1 MTARELREKTD
12 DELALLLHG
21 FYEELFNLRIQRAS
35 ANLSNPA
42 RFKQVRKEIAR
53 IKTIM
58 NERRRITVESG
69 NQPET

>member
-1 MTARELREKTD
+1 MTTRELREKTD
-12 DELALLLHG
+12 EELATLLHG
-21 FYEELFNLRIQRAS
+21 FYEELFNLRISRAS

-53 IKTIM
+53 IKTIQ

-69 NQPET
+69 SQPEA

>member
-1 MTARELREKTD
+1 MTIRELREKTD
-12 DELALLLHG
+12 IELDTLLHG
-21 FYEELFNLRIQRAS
+21 FYEELFNLRIAKAS
-35 ANLSNPA
+35 ANLSNPS

-69 NQPET
+69 SQPEA